1 MSTSIDSAN
10 QVVSARTCLP
20 ASAPLIAGED
30 PAAYQALCARMIA
43 VLKPNDPLEEIWVA
57 DVCDIVWDI
66 VRLRRLK
73 TSLMAVAA
81 PDGMADILRGIGEC
95 LCVDLARRWSAR
107 EPTAIGD
114 VTQRLADAGLGTD
127 AVMAA
132 AFAARLDA
140 FERIDRMLASA
151 EGRRAAL
158 LYEIEAR
165 RGAQAAARVRDAA
178 LALERPVEDAEFAVV
193 AAPPGDSA
201 TGGSA

>member
-1 MSTSIDSAN
+1 MTTSVDSAN
-10 QVVSARTCLP
+10 QALFVRTYLP

-30 PAAYQALCARMIA
+30 AAAYQALCARVVA
-43 VLKPNDPLEEIWVA
+43 VLKPNDPIEELWVA
-57 DVCDIVWDI
+57 DVCDIAWEI
-66 VRLRRLK
+66 FRLRRLK

-81 PDGMADILRGIGEC
+81 PDGMADILRGIGE
-95 LCVDLARRWSAR
+95 DWPAALARRWAAR

-114 VTQRLADAGLGTD
+114 VNQRLAEAGLGTD

-151 EGRRAAL
+151 EARRAAL

-178 LALERPVEDAEFAVV
+178 HALGRPVEDAEFAVV
-193 AAPPGDSA
+193 AAPQGESAPGGA
-201 TGGSA
+201 A